1 MRFTKIS
8 IYRFVFILFFSQLM
22 VSCSDRNSSDDNTE
36 LSQIA
41 SDPKNV
47 CTVSPDNHSSALC
60 YRIGDNSDQ
69 QLNASAYSGKVS
81 GHVDSTGLTKIN
93 LELDGNAKISL
104 QSMANGTGTVKTHH
118 IGMSSSTYQT
128 NGGEYYTQTASSTE
142 DGGNITF
149 TNYSSKPGGRMG
161 GYFDIKLCKYDIVT
175 HVVDCVNNMIQLI
188 GAFEVRV
195 ADPVCSVEPTGNTSA
210 ICYQIGSNETV
221 KISSDNQSL
230 LQAYFETY
238 DNTTRISL
246 KPSPYDGELNLRT
259 LGTTTVESEL
269 SSAGNSYYDNGT
281 GYVRS
286 STSDL
291 DGGSIIFTKYGVVG
305 ERVQGHFAANLCKY
319 GYNPLYNSGQHGA
332 SDCSE
337 NAAIWI
343 RGRFDIPRSSDKYTV
358 PQGFGG

>member
-36 LSQIA
+36 GSQIA
-41 SDPKNV
+41 SDPTNV

-60 YRIGDNSDQ
+60 YRIGDNTNQ

-118 IGMSSSTYQT
+118 VGMSSSTYQT
-128 NGGEYYTQTASSTE
+128 TGGEYYTQTASSTE

-175 HVVDCVNNMIQLI
+175 HVVDCVNNCLLY
-188 GAFEVRV
+188 
-195 ADPVCSVEPTGNTSA
+195 TS
-210 ICYQIGSNETV
+210 
-221 KISSDNQSL
+221 
-230 LQAYFETY
+230 
-238 DNTTRISL
+238 
-246 KPSPYDGELNLRT
+246 PSPRD
-259 LGTTTVESEL
+259 S
-269 SSAGNSYYDNGT
+269 
-281 GYVRS
+281 
-286 STSDL
+286 
-291 DGGSIIFTKYGVVG
+291 
-305 ERVQGHFAANLCKY
+305 
-319 GYNPLYNSGQHGA
+319 
-332 SDCSE
+332 
-337 NAAIWI
+337 
-343 RGRFDIPRSSDKYTV
+343 
-358 PQGFGG
+358 